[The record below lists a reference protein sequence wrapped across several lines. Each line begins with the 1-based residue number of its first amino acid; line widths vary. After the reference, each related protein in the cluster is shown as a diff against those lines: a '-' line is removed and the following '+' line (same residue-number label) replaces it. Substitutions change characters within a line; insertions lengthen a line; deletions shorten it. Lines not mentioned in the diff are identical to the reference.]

1 MLAKSPGFTVV
12 IVLTLALSIG
22 ANSAIFSVIDGVLL
36 RPLPYPEA
44 DRIVRVFFHS
54 ATYPSFR

>member
-1 MLAKSPGFTVV
+1 VV
-12 IVLTLALSIG
+12 IVLTLALAIG

-44 DRIVRVFFHS
+44 NRIVRVFFHS
-54 ATYPSFR
+54 ATTPRSP